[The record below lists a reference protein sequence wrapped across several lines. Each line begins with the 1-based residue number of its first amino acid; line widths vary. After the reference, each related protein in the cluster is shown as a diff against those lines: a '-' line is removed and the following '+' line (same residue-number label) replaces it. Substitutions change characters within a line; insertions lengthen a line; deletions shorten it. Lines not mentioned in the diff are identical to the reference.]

1 MNMVRAGVVTHPG
14 EWPDSG
20 YREIQHPPK
29 RYRIIDLPALVSL
42 LGMDSLRSLQRAHA
56 DWVDEAVRTGRLAR
70 EPLWTEALA
79 VGSERFVAN
88 VQARLGVSAR
98 YREVVT
104 DGRGGHAIREAG
116 CPYGLDF
123 ERKNGLL
130 GENLFGTA
138 EKMLNTRRVA
148 LVRPIEWMT
157 RVNCCFLAG
166 HVWHI
171 THRCHEREFLLK
183 FARDRRRWLH
193 WLFEARKRFGL
204 CVLNYLVTSNHV
216 HLLVQ
221 DRGDGEISRSMQL
234 IAGRMAREYNL
245 SDYALPWF
253 RQLNHLHGPTMYQ
266 MHQLGRYSKLRL
278 TLFRPPV
285 FAAYSARS
293 DAATNSSAVAALSG
307 NVVTPMLTVT
317 PMAASGAILILLVA
331 TELRIRSATTAASL
345 LPVSGSMTKNSS
357 PP

>member
-1 MNMVRAGVVTHPG
+1 MPRAHRCFIAGHVWHLTHRCHEREFLLKFARDRRRWIHWLYEARKRFRLCVLDYIVTSNHIHMLIQDRGDGEIARSMQLIAGRTAQEYNRRKGRRGAFWEDRYHATAVDTDAHLARCLLYTDMNMVRAGVVTHPG

-130 GENLFGTA
+130 RGKFIWYSGENA
-138 EKMLNTRRVA
+138 
-148 LVRPIEWMT
+148 
-157 RVNCCFLAG
+157 
-166 HVWHI
+166 
-171 THRCHEREFLLK
+171 
-183 FARDRRRWLH
+183 
-193 WLFEARKRFGL
+193 
-204 CVLNYLVTSNHV
+204 
-216 HLLVQ
+216 
-221 DRGDGEISRSMQL
+221 
-234 IAGRMAREYNL
+234 
-245 SDYALPWF
+245 
-253 RQLNHLHGPTMYQ
+253 
-266 MHQLGRYSKLRL
+266 
-278 TLFRPPV
+278 
-285 FAAYSARS
+285 
-293 DAATNSSAVAALSG
+293 
-307 NVVTPMLTVT
+307 
-317 PMAASGAILILLVA
+317 
-331 TELRIRSATTAASL
+331 
-345 LPVSGSMTKNSS
+345 
-357 PP
+357 